1 MSKKDDDLVDGMG
14 QYTSSAAGV
23 LQSMAPQGGAYCPPF
38 GQNGRIDHIF
48 SGRITILGKPWC
60 RKVDQAVKMFVYDNL
75 LMFWTRIYLK
85 WYFIDGLP
93 VLMTRKVAGTFAKM
107 AVCLDGNDNRKYVS

>member
-1 MSKKDDDLVDGMG
+1 MLERDNCVSKKDDDLVDGRG

-48 SGRITILGKPWC
+48 RSRITILGKPWC
-60 RKVDQAVKMFVYDNL
+60 KKDDQAVKMFVYDNL
-75 LMFWTRIYLK
+75 
-85 WYFIDGLP
+85 
-93 VLMTRKVAGTFAKM
+93 
-107 AVCLDGNDNRKYVS
+107 